1 MKTYIIQKLVL
12 IILLTL
18 SASVLADN
26 NSDWNG
32 FYGGVNIGYSNMN
45 SQSNYQH
52 VNSHT
57 GDNTYEFGTPSN
69 TNYNAQY
76 KNDNSFAVSGIKLG
90 YVKEVNSLILGL
102 AFDAKLRKDFNQT
115 NDDVIGAYGD
125 FINLKVKERDIFN
138 FKFTAGKSFGNFLPY
153 LAAGIAQARIDTS
166 VTQSTVCCGGIQE
179 TKSFSNSKN
188 EFGYLLGFGANY
200 ALNGHWFINAEYSYL
215 NFGNAKLDSNN
226 SNPGAYFFPASSSK
240 TEITSNNIQLGI
252 NYKF

>member
-45 SQSNYQH
+45 SESNYQH
-52 VNSHT
+52 VSSHP
-57 GDNTYEFGTPSN
+57 GDVYSFGTPSN

-76 KNDNSFAVSGIKLG
+76 KNDNSFVVSGIKLG
-90 YVKEVNSLILGL
+90 YAKEVKSLILGL
-102 AFDAKLRKDFNQT
+102 AFDAKLRKNFNET
-115 NDDVIGAYGD
+115 SNDVIGDYGD
-125 FINLKVKERDIFN
+125 FLNLKVKERDNFD
-138 FKFTAGKSFGNFLPY
+138 FKFTVGKVFGNFLPY
-153 LAAGIAQARIDTS
+153 VAAGIAQARIDTS
-166 VTQSTVCCGGIQE
+166 VSQSTVCCGGIQE
-179 TKSFSNSKN
+179 TASFSNSKN
-188 EFGYLLGFGANY
+188 ELGYLLGFGANY

-215 NFGNAKLDSNN
+215 NFGNAKLNSNN
-226 SNPGAYFFPASSSK
+226 SNPGAYYFPATSSK